1 MSSYLRPAVLL
12 VATLTAL
19 GGGILAGCGD
29 DNSNPPPGT
38 VTMREYEFEP
48 KDVSIRSGQ
57 ALSVVNDGEIAH
69 NLTIERE
76 PRGETLAEPLA
87 TTGTFLPGNR
97 RRLRVALPPGT
108 YRMICTVPGHDDLG
122 MLGTLHVR

>member
-1 MSSYLRPAVLL
+1 MSSHLRPAVLL
-12 VATLTAL
+12 LAAL
-19 GGGILAGCGD
+19 AALAGGVLAGCGD
-29 DNSNPPPGT
+29 DGPEPPPGT
-38 VTMREYEFEP
+38 VTMREYEFQP
-48 KDVSIRSGQ
+48 NDASIRSGQ

-76 PRGETLAEPLA
+76 PAGETIAEPLA
-87 TTGTFLPGNR
+87 TTGSFLPGGR
-97 RRLRVALPPGT
+97 KRLRIDLPPGT